1 MILYKHLS
9 KKLISFFIII
19 TLFIFGIVL
28 SILIDKYND
37 KNRSFRIED
46 KSIYKPISILNIDN
60 SIDDSFKSHLPLVI
74 IDTYGEEVKADSFWD
89 DEKGYF
95 APLEGDPYI
104 DGNITLIASEKGIN
118 SIKDIPILNS
128 KIKIRLRGNTS
139 ITYDK
144 KQYFIKLINDDG
156 SENSKDILGMGEEY
170 EWILNISFIDK
181 SLVRNYLA
189 LSLASN
195 FMENIPQA
203 KFCEVIIKN
212 KGKLKYEGVY
222 LIMESIKR
230 GDNRLSISKYDS
242 KFTASSYIL
251 RRDRLDETGMTL
263 ENYGR
268 VNDLT
273 TGYLEVKYPYKKDIT
288 HRTVDYITNDI
299 DNVEKALLS
308 DNEKEFYKYSD
319 YLDVNSFIDYF
330 IINEFLS
337 NYDSGYNSTYLYK
350 ELYGKIKSGPVW
362 DFDSSLDNYKNKKQ
376 KIDSTAMHD
385 TPWFKDLLKDP
396 KFTRKLISRY
406 YSLRKGILSDE
417 NVISYIDEIT
427 EYLGPAIDRDWKRWG
442 EFYTSKYLK
451 DYLYD
456 GRMIDRNSKTHEEE
470 INKIKNNIINHGN
483 WLDKN
488 IDSLYQFSEFTEE
501 YSVWNEFGY
510 FEKTL
515 LGNSKEIFVKNI
527 LAVVYIFMFIAS
539 IVIISRD

>member
-9 KKLISFFIII
+9 KRLISFFIII